1 MLFDD
6 AIAYREAQT
15 GAASCGFGGE
25 EGIKNTREIFALNAH
40 ACVGYFDFY
49 SAVTCTTSHFEHPA
63 RRHGVFGVEEK
74 IQKNLLQTITRS
86 ENARQIGTQI
96 FDHLDVAGTE
106 GMSRQGQC
114 FVDHLVEIH
123 FLERRT
129 AGAREI
135 EQIIDDLAGTES
147 LIDD

>member
-49 SAVTCTTSHFEHPA
+49 GAVICATSHFEHPA
-63 RRHGVFGVEEK
+63 RKHGVFGVQEK
-74 IQKNLLQTITRS
+74 IQENLLQTITRS
-86 ENARQIGTQI
+86 QNAGQIGFQI
-96 FDHLDVAGTE
+96 FNHLNVASAE
-106 GMSRQGQC
+106 RVSYERQC
-114 FVDHLVEIH
+114 FVNNLVEIY
-123 FLERRT
+123 FLESRS
-129 AGAREI
+129 AGP
-135 EQIIDDLAGTES
+135 
-147 LIDD
+147 